1 MDDKDGDSEGSNYY
15 LKTIMIIG
23 IPITYLYGFLGVL
36 STYEHA
42 RARELEVFGCNI
54 ATNASAH
61 PYLCDGGI
69 GWGFVEGAFCCLA
82 LLIIGFS
89 MSSMSKL
96 FEALLELNGIPWL
109 MIFAILTPAI
119 IGINVMHE
127 ENNSINEQ
135 LDEIED
141 EIEHYNYNK
150 WTVEDIGDNEYEA
163 LDLDLWIIFFF
174 FSNVFLFTSIFMI
187 IRDDSDYSP
196 QQSHSYQ
203 NSPSVESSIE
213 STSDTERNLKAEIRS
228 LNQRL
233 SQSKTSKQENRKLR
247 IELDKLIKENESLEK
262 SKTEVKV
269 NQTIVY
275 NISDSVITGDDALS
289 NQVNINSEEY

>member
-1 MDDKDGDSEGSNYY
+1 MDNKDGDSEGSNYY
-15 LKTIMIIG
+15 LKIIMIIG
-23 IPITYLYGFLGVL
+23 IPITYLYGFLGV
-36 STYEHA
+36 SSIYGDA
-42 RARELEVFGCNI
+42 SARELQVFGCNI
-54 ATNASAH
+54 PSNVLYY
-61 PYLCDGGI
+61 PNLCDRGLGVDGGA
-69 GWGFVEGAFCCLA
+69 AFCCLA

-96 FEALLELNGIPWL
+96 FEFLIELNDIPWP

-127 ENNSINEQ
+127 EHNSINEQ
-135 LDEIED
+135 LDEIEK
-141 EIEHYNYNK
+141 ENYDQ
-150 WTVEDIGDNEYEA
+150 WTLESIGDNEYEA
-163 LDLDLWIIFFF
+163 LDLDLCFWFFF
-174 FSNVFLFTSIFMI
+174 FSNFFLFGFIFSVI
-187 IRDDSDYSP
+187 TEDSTDYSP

-203 NSPSVESSIE
+203 NSSSVESSIE